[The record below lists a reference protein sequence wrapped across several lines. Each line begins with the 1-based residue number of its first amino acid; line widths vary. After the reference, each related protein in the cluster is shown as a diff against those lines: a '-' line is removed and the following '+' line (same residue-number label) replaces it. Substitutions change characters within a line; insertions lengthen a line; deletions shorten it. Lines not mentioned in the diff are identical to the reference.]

1 MALFEI
7 MDDIAKRQ
15 VEKTETGDNRIYG
28 LLLGVVTKNYDE
40 EMPGR
45 VCVKILTRD
54 EEANEL
60 LWARVVMPS
69 SGSTWGHYFLP
80 EVGDEVLLA
89 FEQGNI
95 ERPYVIGCIPRD
107 NDKFLKSSAD
117 EKNQFK
123 RITTTH
129 GNTLVFEDN
138 KDGADKDKI
147 HLYTSSQKFRL
158 EMDNEAGTI
167 RISDGDEDNY
177 VLINAGEG
185 KGDITVQCTKKVTI
199 KAGDTTK
206 IIMDGDNGKIAISG
220 TKIELKATDGMTLE
234 ANSKMSV
241 TGGNTTVKGNSMI
254 TLESSGPAQVK
265 GTPVKVG

>member
-7 MDDIAKRQ
+7 VDEIAKRQ

-45 VCVKILTRD
+45 VCVRILTRD

-80 EVGDEVLLA
+80 EVGDEVLVA

-117 EKNQFK
+117 EKNQYK

-129 GNTLVFEDN
+129 GSTLAFEDN
-138 KDGADKDKI
+138 KDGADKAKV
-147 HLYTSSQKFRL
+147 HLYTADRTYRVEL
-158 EMDNEAGTI
+158 DNEAGTI
-167 RISDGDEDNY
+167 LISDKEKNNFIH
-177 VLINAGEG
+177 LSAGEG
-185 KGDITVQCTKKVTI
+185 KGDITIRTTKKITI
-199 KAGDTTK
+199 QAGDTTK
-206 IIMDGDNGKIAISG
+206 IIMDGENGKIAVSG
-220 TKIELKATDGMTLE
+220 TKIELKATEGMVLE
-234 ANSKMSV
+234 ANGKMSV
-241 TGGNTTVKGNSMI
+241 TGGDTSVKGNSMV
-254 TLESSGPAQVK
+254 TLESSGLASVK